1 MKASLVA
8 VPGGAVDR
16 IGVPR
21 RAIAVLIQ
29 ATEH

>member
-1 MKASLVA
+1 MTASLVA